1 MRVTKEPE
9 MRKREIMLAAKRL
22 FINKGYGNTSIN
34 DIVNEVKVAKGL
46 FYYYYPKKE
55 SLLGD
60 IGDEYVADI
69 RNGWFETKGTPQNL
83 LTDLSNYL
91 QFHLSQSETNK
102 KVLAVGSGE
111 FSPFSDMMNRRLIEV
126 AVDHV
131 FEIFENYQ
139 TEFDPPLTYP
149 KYAIRILIV
158 GLADLYY
165 NGIKDPGIYHVLLME
180 ILGVKVKDDGS
191 EKVS

>member
-1 MRVTKEPE
+1 
-9 MRKREIMLAAKRL
+9 
-22 FINKGYGNTSIN
+22 
-34 DIVNEVKVAKGL
+34 
-46 FYYYYPKKE
+46 
-55 SLLGD
+55 
-60 IGDEYVADI
+60 
-69 RNGWFETKGTPQNL
+69 
-83 LTDLSNYL
+83 
-91 QFHLSQSETNK
+91 
-102 KVLAVGSGE
+102 
-111 FSPFSDMMNRRLIEV
+111 MMNRRLIEV

-191 EKVS
+191 EKVVTKIQTFYSIHAIIDSQDMDL

>member
-9 MRKREIMLAAKRL
+9 TRKREIMLAAKRL
-22 FINKGYGNTSIN
+22 FVSKGYGNTSIN
-34 DIVNEVKVAKGL
+34 DIVNEVQVAKGL

-55 SLLGD
+55 SLLDD
-60 IGDEYVADI
+60 IGDEYVSDI
-69 RNGWFETKGTPQNL
+69 RNGWLEAKGTPQNL

-91 QFHLSQSETNK
+91 QFHLSQTETNN
-102 KVLAVGSGE
+102 KVLAIGTGE

-131 FEIFENYQ
+131 FEIFEQYQ

-158 GLADLYY
+158 GFADLYY
-165 NGIKDPGIYHVLLME
+165 LGVKDPQVYYVLLME
-180 ILGVKVKDDGS
+180 ILGVKVKSDVAIS
-191 EKVS
+191 